1 MLLTILLA
9 ASLQSPAA
17 LPADTANANATR
29 NSIECRQTKVHQADK
44 HIDRRPDRLID
55 QPPGG
60 LYLTVVRRVG
70 RCEIPTLIR
79 DGYGA
84 AGNGASRR

>member
-9 ASLQSPAA
+9 ASVQSQTA
-17 LPADTANANATR
+17 LPLDATR
-29 NSIECRQTKVHQADK
+29 NPLDCRQTKVHQAQRQF
-44 HIDRRPDRLID
+44 DRRSDRLVD
-55 QPPGG
+55 EPPGG

-70 RCEIPTLIR
+70 RCEIPTLVK

-84 AGNGASRR
+84 AGTGVPGR

>member
-9 ASLQSPAA
+9 VSLQSPAA
-17 LPADTANANATR
+17 LPTDTANANTAR
-29 NSIECRQTKVHQADK
+29 DPMDCRQSKVHQAQRQFDK
-44 HIDRRPDRLID
+44 RPDRLID
-55 QPPGG
+55 EPPGG

-84 AGNGASRR
+84 PGSEATRR

>member
-9 ASLQSPAA
+9 ASAQSPIA
-17 LPADTANANATR
+17 LPLDTTR
-29 NSIECRQTKVHQADK
+29 NPLDCRQTKVHQAQRQYEK
-44 HIDRRPDRLID
+44 RPDRLID
-55 QPPGG
+55 EPPGG

-70 RCEIPTLIR
+70 RCEVPTLVR

-84 AGNGASRR
+84 VGSGAPPRK